1 MQDLNKLVENR
12 VKDAIAKATMK
23 LGIAKSEVYYGVG
36 GFGMVGP
43 LIGRNPDT
51 GQEVIM
57 GFKPIWQIQIGIRTV
72 LVGQEPIVGGL
83 PIPSVLPTMA
93 EIEVAVTRL
102 LSEVQQ
108 IRDQQNSVS
117 RLEVG
122 K

>member
-12 VKDAIAKATMK
+12 VKDAIAKASMK
-23 LGIAKSEVYYGVG
+23 LGIDKNEVYYGVG

-43 LIGRNPDT
+43 LIGRNPQT
-51 GQEVIM
+51 GGEVVM
-57 GFKPIWQIQIGIRTV
+57 GFRPIWQIQIGIRTV

-108 IRDQQNSVS
+108 IRDQQNSVPK
-117 RLEVG
+117 LEVG